1 MANFVEKIGEKQVLM
16 EVTINGESV
25 SKVVRA
31 GRRLID
37 FLRDDLHLYGTK
49 EGCGE
54 GECGSCTVFLNG
66 TAILSCLVPVER
78 AHGGEVLTIEGIGTS
93 VDLHPLQRAMLEEG
107 GIQCG
112 ICTPG
117 MVMAGIDLLQ
127 RNPEPTREE
136 CIEGITGNL
145 CRCTGYQKIVA
156 AVQRAARDTLWHR
169 DQRQEYQREPN
180 ERLTRRS

>member
-1 MANFVEKIGEKQVLM
+1 MSEPKQMHM
-16 EVTINGESV
+16 ELTVNGEPV
-25 SKVVRA
+25 STFVKG

-37 FLRDDLHLYGTK
+37 FLRDELHLYGTK

-66 TAILSCLVPVER
+66 TAILSCMVPMEKANGATV
-78 AHGGEVLTIEGIGTS
+78 VTIEGIGS
-93 VDLHPLQRAMLEEG
+93 RVELHPLQRAMIEEG

-127 RNPEPTREE
+127 RNPHPTREE
-136 CIEGITGNL
+136 IIEGIAGNL
-145 CRCTGYQKIVA
+145 CRCTGYQKIISA
-156 AVQRAARDTLWHR
+156 IERTAREKT
-169 DQRQEYQREPN
+169 
-180 ERLTRRS
+180 

>member
-1 MANFVEKIGEKQVLM
+1 MADSVEKIGDEQVLM
-16 EVTINGESV
+16 ELTINGELV
-25 SKVVRA
+25 RKVARA

-66 TAILSCLVPVER
+66 TAILSCLVPMER
-78 AHGGEVLTIEGIGTS
+78 AHGGEALTIEGIGTTAN
-93 VDLHPLQRAMLEEG
+93 LHPLQQAMLEEG

-117 MVMAGIDLLQ
+117 MVMAGIDLLE
-127 RNPEPTREE
+127 RNPVPTREE
-136 CIEGITGNL
+136 CIEGIAGNL
-145 CRCTGYQKIVA
+145 CRCTGYQKIIQ
-156 AVQRAARDTLWHR
+156 AVQRAARDTLSAPR
-169 DQRQEYQREPN
+169 MSPRTSETRN
-180 ERLTRRS
+180 E